1 MSSSSPY
8 LDIHH
13 TTDAVIQ
20 WESDGKTRSLSKG
33 DPKATPVTLTTR
45 FDKTCAFF
53 ELSVPLKLKGIDH
66 TTITLRTCASSI
78 ISLDL
83 VKNPTVPDA
92 LQQELGSIS
101 LCLGLALSRPLDVF
115 LPTAALEPV
124 APARAPS
131 GLVLDAV
138 RDLCQATAFSI
149 YIEARENPGFQ
160 AISDSANQGLLKSF
174 RSSRFQLASMY
185 GGQGAKLVNLAGD
198 TSLPPPSYNEVEP
211 PPPPPPIDLKNDRKR
226 PRQDSQNE
234 HNNNIALI
242 WKELQDMKD
251 IMARDAKRIE
261 ALETENEKLRQE
273 NKDVT
278 QGMDKLRERC
288 TVMETSQQ
296 DLKHS
301 LEVLDTDSERF
312 MKMATEELLDTYD
325 NDLVELRE
333 DMRAMEQ
340 AVKYI
345 EEGHVSDESVKRIKD
360 AVVQDITTRLS
371 AD

>member
-1 MSSSSPY
+1 MSSSSPC

-53 ELSVPLKLKGIDH
+53 ELSVPLKLKAIDH
-66 TTITLRTCASSI
+66 TTITLRACASSI
-78 ISLDL
+78 VSLDL

-92 LQQELGSIS
+92 LQQELDSIG
-101 LCLGLALSRPLDVF
+101 LCLSFTLNRHLDVF

-124 APARAPS
+124 SPARAPS

-149 YIEARENPGFQ
+149 FIEARENPGFQ
-160 AISDSANQGLLKSF
+160 AISDAASQGLLKSF

-185 GGQGAKLVNLAGD
+185 GGQGAKLVVLAGD
-198 TSLPPPSYNEVEP
+198 ALLPPPSYNEVEP

-242 WKELQDMKD
+242 WKELQDMRD
-251 IMARDAKRIE
+251 IMSRDEKRIE
-261 ALETENEKLRQE
+261 ALETENKKLRQD
-273 NKDVT
+273 NKDLS
-278 QGMDKLRERC
+278 QG
-288 TVMETSQQ
+288 METSQQ

>member
-1 MSSSSPY
+1 MSSSSPC

-13 TTDAVIQ
+13 TTNVIIQ
-20 WESDGKTRSLSKG
+20 WESDGTTRSLSKG
-33 DPKATPVTLTTR
+33 DPKANPVTLTTR

-53 ELSVPLKLKGIDH
+53 ELSVPLKLKVIDH
-66 TTITLRTCASSI
+66 TTITLRVCASSI

-101 LCLGLALSRPLDVF
+101 LCLSLIVNRHLDVL

-124 APARAPS
+124 SPARAPS

-149 YIEARENPGFQ
+149 YIEARENPGFR
-160 AISDSANQGLLKSF
+160 AISDAASQGLLKSF
-174 RSSRFQLASMY
+174 RSSRFQLTSMY
-185 GGQGAKLVNLAGD
+185 GGQGAKLVNLSSDA
-198 TSLPPPSYNEVEP
+198 SLPPPSYNEVEP

-234 HNNNIALI
+234 HNNIALI
-242 WKELQDMKD
+242 WKELQDMKET
-251 IMARDAKRIE
+251 MARDEKRIE
-261 ALETENEKLRQE
+261 ALETENKKLRQE
-273 NKDVT
+273 NKDMS

-288 TVMETSQQ
+288 TALETSQQ

-301 LEVLDTDSERF
+301 LEVLDTDSEKF

-345 EEGHVSDESVKRIKD
+345 EEGHVSDESVKKIKD

>member
-1 MSSSSPY
+1 MSSSSPC
-8 LDIHH
+8 LDINH
-13 TTDAVIQ
+13 TTNAVIQ
-20 WESDGKTRSLSKG
+20 WESDGTTRSLSKG
-33 DPKATPVTLTTR
+33 DPKANPVTLTTR

-53 ELSVPLKLKGIDH
+53 ELSVPLKLKAIDH
-66 TTITLRTCASSI
+66 TTITLRACASSI

-92 LQQELGSIS
+92 LQQELDSIS
-101 LCLGLALSRPLDVF
+101 LCLSLTMNRHLDVL

-124 APARAPS
+124 SPARAPS

-160 AISDSANQGLLKSF
+160 AISEAAKQGLLKSF

-185 GGQGAKLVNLAGD
+185 GGQGAKLVNLSCDA
-198 TSLPPPSYNEVEP
+198 SLPPPSYNEVEP

-251 IMARDAKRIE
+251 IMARDEKRIE
-261 ALETENEKLRQE
+261 ALEMENKKLRLE
-273 NKDVT
+273 NKDLS

-288 TVMETSQQ
+288 TALETSQQ

-301 LEVLDTDSERF
+301 FEVLDTDSERF

-345 EEGHVSDESVKRIKD
+345 EEGHVSDESVKKIKD

>member
-1 MSSSSPY
+1 MSSSSPC

-53 ELSVPLKLKGIDH
+53 ELSVPLKLKAIDH
-66 TTITLRTCASSI
+66 TTITLRACASSI
-78 ISLDL
+78 VSLDL

-92 LQQELGSIS
+92 LQQELDSIS
-101 LCLGLALSRPLDVF
+101 LCLSFTLNRHLDVF

-124 APARAPS
+124 SPARAPS

-149 YIEARENPGFQ
+149 FIEARENPGFQ
-160 AISDSANQGLLKSF
+160 AISDAASQGLLKSF

-185 GGQGAKLVNLAGD
+185 GGQGAKLVVLAGD
-198 TSLPPPSYNEVEP
+198 ALLPPPSYNEVE

-242 WKELQDMKD
+242 WKELQDMRD
-251 IMARDAKRIE
+251 IMSRDEKRIE
-261 ALETENEKLRQE
+261 ALETENKKLRQD
-273 NKDVT
+273 NKDLS

-288 TVMETSQQ
+288 TALETSQQ